1 MTDDIRPALN
11 AEQWQHLE
19 FSAGAPP
26 WFFGFIPKEATEDGR
41 LCGQV
46 VGVLR
51 LSFGAGRFENV
62 PAEGLAPLIAL
73 ANHALPDSHP
83 NKFTREDV
91 RVLREEGDDLVGY
104 ASDAET
110 PEEWERQKHNGS
122 VLLRLAARIE
132 ALLPPE

>member
-26 WFFGFIPKEATEDGR
+26 WFFGFIPKEADEDGR

-62 PAEGLAPLIAL
+62 PAEGLAPLIVTVSPAAPAL
-73 ANHALPDSHP
+73 G
-83 NKFTREDV
+83 
-91 RVLREEGDDLVGY
+91 LR
-104 ASDAET
+104 
-110 PEEWERQKHNGS
+110 
-122 VLLRLAARIE
+122 
-132 ALLPPE
+132 